1 MLSIIIPTLN
11 EEKYLPLL
19 LEHIKKQDFSD
30 YEVIVADAGSKD
42 QTVQIVKEY
51 KHRVVKG
58 GSVAYGRNQGAKAA
72 RGELLLFIDADNIY
86 LPDDFL
92 SELVGEFKK
101 KNCDIA
107 TFPLYI
113 DGNRM
118 DKMAFKVYN
127 WWAKKLQRFKAYA
140 TNSMI
145 VKKEVFDRV
154 GGFDE
159 SITLAE
165 DHDFARRA
173 SKIGKFRY
181 IEIDPILVS
190 ARRMEKEGRIRLY
203 SKYILAEI
211 YMETFG
217 PIKKDIFRYWKK
229 NKQNEP
235 GNTDKVAVSKKK

>member
-19 LEHIKKQDFSD
+19 LEQIRKQDFSD
-30 YEVIVADAGSKD
+30 YEVIVADAGSSDKTVKIAKD
-42 QTVQIVKEY
+42 Y
-51 KHRVVKG
+51 KCRVVKG
-58 GSVAYGRNQGAKAA
+58 GTVAYGRNQGARSA
-72 RGELLLFIDADNIY
+72 RGQLLLFIDADNIY

-92 SELVGEFKK
+92 SELISQFKEK
-101 KNCDIA
+101 KCDIA
-107 TFPLYI
+107 SFPLYI

-118 DKMAFKVYN
+118 DKVAYKVYN
-127 WWAKKLQRFKAYA
+127 WWAKKLQNFKAYA

-145 VKKEVFDRV
+145 VKKEVFDKA

-159 SITLAE
+159 SITIGE
-165 DHDFARRA
+165 DHDLARRA

-190 ARRMEKEGRIRLY
+190 ARRMEKEGRIRIY

-211 YMETFG
+211 YMEAVG

-229 NKQNEP
+229 NDGVVTKEV
-235 GNTDKVAVSKKK
+235 GEKRSR